1 MTELERI
8 GIEIEKGV
16 FSLIT
21 PLQAERIANRAAF
34 EKVDQLSRQL
44 AVMLKGSDLLPRK
57 PLQQIEMAA
66 GILEN
71 EAPYAKS
78 PEVLAEMATA
88 LRYTFALILL
98 GECHDDRKPGV
109 MRIF

>member
-1 MTELERI
+1 MTELEQL
-8 GIEIEKGV
+8 GIEIERSV

-21 PLQAERIANRAAF
+21 PLQAEKKANAEVF
-34 EKVDQLSRQL
+34 QKLDQLSRQL
-44 AVMLKGSDLLPRK
+44 AVLLKGSDMLPRK

-71 EAPYAKS
+71 EAPYAKN

-88 LRYTFALILL
+88 LRYTFALILR